1 MNKNPI
7 VNRVISSVIA
17 VTLCTVTTTMA
28 ADNKDVSDSK
38 QTKATRTIQYV
49 ANMGV
54 LITAGDKSVLIDALF
69 RQGEA
74 AYDSVNEHTRE
85 LMEVGKPPFQNVKI
99 ALATHVHKDHFAP
112 QSVSRFMR
120 VSPTAKFVST
130 SAAIARLG
138 SGAVGFDDYRDRVQT
153 IEPEE
158 GSSVE
163 FSNAGVSVDV
173 LRLSH
178 GGALFS
184 GIVNLGFIVHIGGKR
199 VLHVGDGVLNTTTIA
214 AIEAAAV
221 GVDVV
226 CVPYL
231 WLLSYDGQVLL
242 KKKIKPKTIIAL
254 HFATGEAALQGKP
267 VHRFFPNA
275 VIMSKAG
282 QTVPF

>member
-1 MNKNPI
+1 MSK
-7 VNRVISSVIA
+7 RVIASFIA
-17 VTLCTVTTTMA
+17 VTLCVVATTSATDDKKA
-28 ADNKDVSDSK
+28 AVASK
-38 QTKATRTIQYV
+38 TKAIGTIRYV

-69 RQGEA
+69 RNGEA
-74 AYDSVNEHTRE
+74 AYDSPDTDTRE

-99 ALATHVHKDHFAP
+99 ALATHVHKDHFDP
-112 QSVSRFMR
+112 QAVSRFMR
-120 VSPTAKFVST
+120 RNPTSKFVST
-130 SAAIARLG
+130 SAVIGSLETDAI
-138 SGAVGFDDYRDRVQT
+138 GFDEYRARVRT
-153 IEPEE
+153 IEPAE
-158 GSSVE
+158 GSSIE
-163 FSNAGVSVDV
+163 FAHAGVSVDV

-178 GGALFS
+178 GGSLFS
-184 GIVNLGFIVHIGGKR
+184 NIVNIGFIAHIGGKR
-199 VLHVGDGVLNTTTIA
+199 VLHVGDGVLNDTTITA
-214 AIEAAAV
+214 LESAAV

-254 HFATGEAALQGKP
+254 HFATGEADAQATV

-275 VIMSKAG
+275 IIMSNAG